1 MSIKRAPGV
10 VCRVVLNGRSIASV
24 SIKSIVTLRE
34 LDIADGVRW
43 WGIQEDHTWYKE
55 RCLIP
60 ISGPESLNAIE
71 NENEK
76 EVTA

>member
-1 MSIKRAPGV
+1 MSIKHAPGV

-43 WGIQEDHTWYKE
+43 WGIEEDHTWYKE
-55 RCLIP
+55 SSLVP
-60 ISGPESLNAIE
+60 ISGPESLNVVE
-71 NENEK
+71 SEK
-76 EVTA
+76 EVTV